1 MRAKAVTQGGPA
13 PRLRAWAPASAR
25 ATEKEEL
32 GTICLVQTTIP
43 RHVRANARERI
54 ALAYNGFL
62 APKLL
67 YLHSGRWHYLLGA
80 WSDEGLAVSVRH
92 LGETPP
98 QFSFFGPATR
108 G

>member
-1 MRAKAVTQGGPA
+1 MIENAA
-13 PRLRAWAPASAR
+13 PRLASLTNRRPRNTISCRMASASLAAR
-25 ATEKEEL
+25 
-32 GTICLVQTTIP
+32 
-43 RHVRANARERI
+43 RVRAKCSREDRHCH
-54 ALAYNGFL
+54 NGFL

>member
-1 MRAKAVTQGGPA
+1 MLENAA
-13 PRLRAWAPASAR
+13 PRLASLTNRRPRNTSSCRMASASL
-25 ATEKEEL
+25 AA
-32 GTICLVQTTIP
+32 

-67 YLHSGRWHYLLGA
+67 YLHSGRWHYLLGT
-80 WSDEGLAVSVRH
+80 WSDVGLTVSIRH
-92 LGETPP
+92 LGEIPP